1 MFGIEVCRSCTRD
14 WTASTQQAGHAHIS
28 AIQSSTLF
36 CACTTPPK
44 NRRHM
49 RHACVLMSS
58 LQKQADWNLDVFVKH
73 WGLEPWALKA
83 RMRGGVG
90 RALTMMRWC
99 FTAPLIPTDTRYH
112 HTVLSLPPT
121 NTGPEN
127 DHDQWRVVFQPPTI
141 QRNHDMVYVG
151 WGDGRHH
158 QPSDLMSIR
167 YPTCVCA
174 RCYGHC
180 LPRCKRRLDVCG
192 QNARLQVVLNY

>member
-1 MFGIEVCRSCTRD
+1 MHTSPQSNLQRCSAPAQRPQKIGGTCAMLVFACLPCRSKRTGT
-14 WTASTQQAGHAHIS
+14 W
-28 AIQSSTLF
+28 
-36 CACTTPPK
+36 
-44 NRRHM
+44 
-49 RHACVLMSS
+49 MSS
-58 LQKQADWNLDVFVKH
+58 WNTGGWSH
-73 WGLEPWALKA
+73 GLW
-83 RMRGGVG
+83 RHGW
-90 RALTMMRWC
+90 RAGWVERWRWC
-99 FTAPLIPTDTRYH
+99 DDVLRHHWYPQIPGTTTQYFHYH
-112 HTVLSLPPT
+112 PPT